1 MKKIVLL
8 GIGLVLLS
16 GCTQNNTDTIQS
28 STQEPV
34 AASSSES
41 SETQVYET
49 SSETQV
55 AAITFD
61 NTVLTTPEGIF
72 TLTGS
77 KSSESEDGDKSI
89 FVTFDYQ
96 NTTEENQNIE
106 FLIWDYFDAKQIFPD
121 TTETLSPLMYMDD
134 FEYYDLYEKTQVEI
148 NPGATV
154 QAGYGFLL
162 KDADYPLIIDFMEN
176 PESQVGRIEYSY

>member
-8 GIGLVLLS
+8 GIGSVLLS

-55 AAITFD
+55 AAVTFD

-77 KSSESEDGDKSI
+77 KSNESEDGDKSI

-106 FLIWDYFDAKQIFPD
+106 FLI
-121 TTETLSPLMYMDD
+121 
-134 FEYYDLYEKTQVEI
+134 
-148 NPGATV
+148 
-154 QAGYGFLL
+154 
-162 KDADYPLIIDFMEN
+162 
-176 PESQVGRIEYSY
+176 